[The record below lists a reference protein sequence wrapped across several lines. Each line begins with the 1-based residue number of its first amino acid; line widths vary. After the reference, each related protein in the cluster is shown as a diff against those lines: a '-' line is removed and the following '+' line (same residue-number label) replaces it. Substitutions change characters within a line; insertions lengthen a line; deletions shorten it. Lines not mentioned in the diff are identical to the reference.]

1 MEKTKMSEVN
11 QTAAQATPEAAAGT
25 SAPPPA
31 DAPKPQTTEAKTAET
46 AKAAPED
53 KATLLTDA
61 PKAEP
66 GKEAAEVKTEETKE
80 TKPAK
85 EEKPVVPEKYDLK
98 LPKDSA
104 LSDAHLEKLSVY
116 AKEKGLSNEQAQT
129 LLERESQAV
138 SDYVT
143 NIKETQSKMTES
155 WFEQAKSDKEIGGE
169 GFKQNAELAKRV
181 VTRFGTDDFKKELN
195 KTGLG
200 NHPELLR
207 VFSRIG
213 KAMSDDQLVIPGVQ
227 AGGRK
232 SIESLLYG
240 DGSTK
245 ESN

>member
-1 MEKTKMSEVN
+1 MSEVN

-25 SAPPPA
+25 SAQTPPPA
-31 DAPKPQTTEAKTAET
+31 EAPKPQSMEAKTSEP
-46 AKAAPED
+46 AKAATDD

-66 GKEAAEVKTEETKE
+66 GKESAEAKTEGTE

-104 LSDAHLEKLSVY
+104 LSEAHLEKLSVY
-116 AKEKGLSNEQAQT
+116 AKEKGLSNEQAQS

-143 NIKETQSKMTES
+143 NLKETQSKMTET
-155 WFEQAKSDKEIGGE
+155 WFEQAKGDKEIGGE
-169 GFKQNAELAKRV
+169 AFKQNAELAKRV
-181 VTRFGTDDFKKELN
+181 VSRFGTDDFKKELN

-213 KAMSDDQLVIPGVQ
+213 KAMSEDQLVIPGVQ
-227 AGGRK
+227 AGGKK